1 MGSSHVLGT
10 GSRFVCTRR
19 QTSRHGSPVRR
30 RLGEGRLIAA
40 VSAAL
45 LDEFDR
51 GMYQAKCP
59 PLAAAG

>member
-1 MGSSHVLGT
+1 MFWVRPKGLSEAG
-10 GSRFVCTRR
+10 GRR
-19 QTSRHGSPVRR
+19 RHGSPVRR

-59 PLAAAG
+59 PLGAAG